1 MHPISA
7 VIFDM
12 DGLMFD
18 SERVAR
24 DLWFDIARR
33 RGYSISN
40 DVYLSILGTNI
51 KATMSIL
58 QHALGPDAPVAA
70 MQEEKQL
77 ALEDAVRLKTVP
89 LKSGLIELLD
99 ALETLGLRKAV
110 GTSSPHALA
119 RLKLGTYGLLPR
131 FEHIVG
137 GDQVSHA
144 KPAPDIF
151 LAVAE
156 KIGVEPAQC
165 VVLEDSE
172 NGVRAA
178 HAAGMRPIMIPDL
191 VQPRP
196 EIRALAWHVLDSLHD
211 APHVLHAY

>member
-1 MHPISA
+1 MHPIRA

-24 DLWFDIARR
+24 DLWLDIARR
-33 RGYSISN
+33 RGYTISN

-51 KATMSIL
+51 PATMSIL
-58 QHALGPDAPVAA
+58 QHALGKDAPVAA
-70 MQEEKQL
+70 MQQEKQL
-77 ALEDAVRLKTVP
+77 ALEHAVRLRAVP

-99 ALETLGLRKAV
+99 ALDALGLRKAV

-119 RLKLGTYGLLPR
+119 QLKLGTYGLLPR

-151 LAVAE
+151 LKVAA
-156 KIGVEPAQC
+156 KLGVAPAQC

-178 HAAGMRPIMIPDL
+178 HAAGMRPIIVPDL
-191 VQPRP
+191 VQPSS
-196 EIRALAWHVLDSLHD
+196 EVRALAWHVLDSLHD
-211 APHVLHAY
+211 APHALTAP

>member
-7 VIFDM
+7 IIFDM

-33 RGYSISN
+33 HGYSIRN

-51 KATMSIL
+51 KATLGIL
-58 QHALGPDAPVAA
+58 QHALGADAPVAA

-77 ALEDAVRLKTVP
+77 ALEDAVRLRAVP
-89 LKSGLIELLD
+89 LKPGLIELLD
-99 ALETLGLRKAV
+99 ALEARGLRKAV

-119 RLKLGTYGLLPR
+119 QLKLGTYGLLKR
-131 FEHIVG
+131 FEHVVG

-151 LAVAE
+151 LKVASNLDL
-156 KIGVEPAQC
+156 PPSHC

-191 VQPRP
+191 VQPGP
-196 EIRALAWHVLDSLHD
+196 HIRALAWHVLESLHD
-211 APHVLHAY
+211 VPRVLNAR